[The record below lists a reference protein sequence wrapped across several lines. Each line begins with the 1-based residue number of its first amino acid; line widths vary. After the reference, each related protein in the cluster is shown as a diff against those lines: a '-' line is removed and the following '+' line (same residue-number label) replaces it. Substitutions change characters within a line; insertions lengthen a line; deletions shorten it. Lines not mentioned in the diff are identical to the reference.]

1 MASVSELHLHVR
13 ARERLLAPPQ
23 QRGLGEVGRPRWD
36 LPFRLV
42 DQAGQ
47 GMVMQV
53 AADARHVLHHL
64 DPSLA
69 QFVARPDT
77 GEQQQAR

>member
-1 MASVSELHLHVR
+1 
-13 ARERLLAPPQ
+13 
-23 QRGLGEVGRPRWD
+23 
-36 LPFRLV
+36 
-42 DQAGQ
+42 
-47 GMVMQV
+47 MVMQV